1 MLGQMIPTEIKEA
14 RQTAGSEVQH
24 RRKVLVLVTHVVQY
38 ASPTFRMLAS
48 DPRLDVTVV
57 YCSMQ
62 GAESGMDPEFG
73 IEIRWDEP
81 LLDGYQWVHIPNK
94 SLRPGLGRFFGLWN
108 PGLWKLIR
116 TSKSDAMVIYTGY
129 MNASFW
135 LAVLAAK
142 FSKTA
147 IVFASD
153 TTTLQAR
160 DGSGWKTRI
169 KPVIVGGVYKFAADV
184 LMASSEITKNLALKL
199 GLPEERVS
207 VTRSGTNKEAWV
219 ARTKKFDRAATRSE
233 LNLPTSAPVVFYCA
247 KLQEWKRPLDLLNG
261 FAQADVA
268 NAYVVFAGEGPQKQ
282 ELIKQAEA
290 LGIADRVRVLGFVNL
305 SQLPALYNAADLF
318 ALPSRFDNC
327 PLVVPEAMFSG
338 FPVILSDAVEG
349 RLNMIR
355 EGQSGY
361 VYRCGDIDSL
371 AKILRRVLSDSAH
384 LEQLKKGVSQQM
396 ESWTIEDFLDSW
408 NDAVERAIVHLHGGS
423 GRPRQV

>member
-1 MLGQMIPTEIKEA
+1 MIPTRINEA
-14 RQTAGSEVQH
+14 HQAEGSEVKR

-38 ASPTFRMLAS
+38 ASPTFRALAS
-48 DPRLDVTVV
+48 DPRLDLTVV

-81 LLDGYQWVHIPNK
+81 LLDGYPWVHIPNK
-94 SLRPGLGRFFGLWN
+94 ALRPGLGRFFGLWN

-116 TSKSDAMVIYTGY
+116 TSKPDAIVIYTGY

-153 TTTLQAR
+153 STTLQAR

-169 KPVIVGGVYKFAADV
+169 KPVIVGSVYKIADV
-184 LMASSEITKNLALKL
+184 LMASSEATKNLGLKL
-199 GLPEERVS
+199 GLPEVRVS
-207 VTRSGTNKEAWV
+207 VTRSGTNKEAWL
-219 ARTKKFDRAATRSE
+219 ARTRKFDRAATRKE
-233 LNLPTSAPVVFYCA
+233 LNLPSAAPVVFYCA

-261 FAQADVA
+261 FAQGGVA
-268 NAYVVFAGEGPQKQ
+268 NAYLVFAGEGPQKQ
-282 ELIKQAEA
+282 ELIKRAEA

-305 SQLPALYNAADLF
+305 SQLPGLYNAADLF
-318 ALPSRFDNC
+318 VLPSQYDPC

-338 FPVILSDAVEG
+338 LPVILSDAVEG

-361 VYRCGDIDSL
+361 VYRCGDTEGL
-371 AKILRRVLSDSAH
+371 ATILRRVLSDSAH

-408 NDAVERAIVHLHGGS
+408 NDAVERAIFHLHAGR

>member
-1 MLGQMIPTEIKEA
+1 MIPPEINDA
-14 RQTAGSEVQH
+14 RQTAGSEVKQ

-94 SLRPGLGRFFGLWN
+94 SLRPALGRFFGLWN

-116 TSKSDAMVIYTGY
+116 ASKPEAMVIYTGY

-153 TTTLQAR
+153 STSLEGRAAA
-160 DGSGWKTRI
+160 GWKTHF
-169 KPVIVGGVYKFAADV
+169 KPFIVGGVYKFAADV
-184 LMASSEITKNLALKL
+184 VMASSEATKKLGLKL

-207 VTRSGTNKEAWV
+207 VTRSGTNKEAWL
-219 ARTKKFDRAATRSE
+219 ARKGKFDRAATRGE

-247 KLQEWKRPLDLLNG
+247 KLQEWKRPLDLLEG
-261 FAQADVA
+261 FAKAGVA
-268 NAYVVFAGEGPQKQ
+268 NTYLVFAGEGPQKQ
-282 ELIKQAEA
+282 DLIKRAGE

-338 FPVILSDAVEG
+338 LPVILSDAVEG
-349 RLNMIR
+349 RLNMIQ
-355 EGQSGY
+355 EGRSGY
-361 VYRCGDIDSL
+361 VYRCGDIDGL
-371 AKILRRVLSDSAH
+371 ATILRRVLSDPEH
-384 LEQLKKGVSQQM
+384 LAQLQKCVREQM
-396 ESWTIEDFLDSW
+396 ESWTVGDFLDSW
-408 NDAVERAIVHLHGGS
+408 NDAVERAILHLHGGPS
-423 GRPRQV
+423 GSRQI